1 MKQQSPMLRLWELS
15 EKYHGGLLRAILSAS
30 VGVLCGMLPYFA
42 AAQIIIGRLGGNTD
56 IAFDISWCLAA
67 LAGYFVRTALFA
79 LALSRSDN
87 ATFARL

>member
-42 AAQIIIGRLGGNTD
+42 AAQIIIGLLGGNTD
-56 IAFDISWCLAA
+56 IAFYITCVWRRWRDILSAQHFMRWLCLC
-67 LAGYFVRTALFA
+67 RTKLH
-79 LALSRSDN
+79 LPH
-87 ATFARL
+87 